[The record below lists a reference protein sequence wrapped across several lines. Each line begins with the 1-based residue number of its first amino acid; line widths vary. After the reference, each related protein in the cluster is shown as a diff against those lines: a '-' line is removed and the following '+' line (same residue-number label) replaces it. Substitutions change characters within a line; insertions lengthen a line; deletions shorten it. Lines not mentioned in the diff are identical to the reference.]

1 MATRKG
7 KDPKDLLITTQ
18 EETKPETKTETKPEV
33 KTEVKTEKAI
43 KDDKG
48 NQTD

>member
-18 EETKPETKTETKPEV
+18 EETKPETKPEV

-48 NQTD
+48 KQTD